1 MTDKLSEF
9 QMERRRFLRFS
20 IEIKLHYQC
29 LKKAS
34 QSNLQTTTTKDIGA
48 GGLAMYTSDK
58 LDENQML
65 MLTLF
70 LPGEVAISEGA
81 QPGKRSKTFILAKVV
96 WNKSITNSTYLQGI
110 QFIDLKL
117 EDRSRLRKFLV
128 TYPEKSEN

>member
-34 QSNLQTTTTKDIGA
+34 KSNLQTTTTKDIGA